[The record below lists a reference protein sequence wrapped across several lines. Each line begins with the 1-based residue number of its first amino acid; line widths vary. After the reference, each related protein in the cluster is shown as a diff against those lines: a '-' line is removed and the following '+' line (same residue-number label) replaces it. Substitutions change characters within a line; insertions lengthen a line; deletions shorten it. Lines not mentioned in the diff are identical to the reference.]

1 MRIIEAVWE
10 KRNLGVITKEIEFEE
25 TDHLEE
31 VKKCLE
37 NSHAEYLVAKVPTN
51 RADITHLLGK
61 NQYEYIEDMILFISN
76 LEEVKYSKIMQRL
89 NEAVWVK
96 KADKED
102 IEEILTEIRKGMF
115 STDRISLDN
124 HFSKKIAAE
133 RYVNWT
139 IDELERGTEVYNYV
153 YKDKNIGFFGLKEI
167 KNGIY
172 TSFLGGMFELY
183 RNRGISSVVKAPE
196 VVKKLGG
203 KHLLSYVSSN
213 NIAQVRTLICNG
225 YNVLKIR
232 HIFVKHKK

>member
-10 KRNLGVITKEIEFEE
+10 KRNLGVETKEIVFEE

-31 VKKCLE
+31 VKKCLQ

-51 RADITHLLGK
+51 RADITHLLSE
-61 NQYEYIEDMILFISN
+61 NRYEYIEDMILFISN
-76 LEEVKYSKIMQRL
+76 LEKVKYSGIMQRL
-89 NEAVWVK
+89 SDAVWVK

-102 IEEILTEIRKGMF
+102 IEEIFTEIRKGMF

-124 HFSKKIAAE
+124 YFSKEIAAK

-139 IDELERGTEVYNYV
+139 IDELGRGTELYNYV

-167 KNGIY
+167 RDGEY

-183 RNRGISSVVKAPE
+183 RNGGIGSVVKAPE

-203 KHLLSYVSSN
+203 KHLLSFVSSN
-213 NIAQVRTLICNG
+213 NIAQVRTLIYNG
-225 YNVLKIR
+225 YNVSRIQ
-232 HIFVKHKK
+232 HVFVKHKK